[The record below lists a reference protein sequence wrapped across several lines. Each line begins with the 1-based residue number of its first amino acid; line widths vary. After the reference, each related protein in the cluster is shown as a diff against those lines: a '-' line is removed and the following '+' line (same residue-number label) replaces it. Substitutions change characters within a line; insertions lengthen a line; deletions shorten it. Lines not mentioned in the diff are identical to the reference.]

1 MLSFSRK
8 DPSAPLWENA
18 LSVGHDVAGICK
30 PEIQLA
36 VGPPRRTGREVKEG
50 AVLRHRKPVE
60 DIVRDGRPLPGSV
73 RDHSI
78 IRDPTKVPAVNSRVV
93 PGSAASTAF
102 WREGPGSSGAAVAVR
117 AHTQKATKQHNIKA
131 RCA

>member
-1 MLSFSRK
+1 
-8 DPSAPLWENA
+8 
-18 LSVGHDVAGICK
+18 
-30 PEIQLA
+30 LA

-50 AVLRHRKPVE
+50 AVLRHRQPVE